1 MTVGLRNNNSI
12 PSHGDTINIKFL
24 SYCRHLVFVLVDQY
38 AVRCIIIT
46 WMRSL
51 FLLGYNTSIFIFYLL
66 LIVVL
71 THNMLF
77 KCFMCN
83 CFSNLRQRCFIN
95 EYT

>member
-12 PSHGDTINIKFL
+12 PSHGDTININLL
-24 SYCRHLVFVLVDQY
+24 SDCRHLVFVLVDQY
-38 AVRCIIIT
+38 VVRCIIIT

-51 FLLGYNTSIFIFYLL
+51 FLLGYHTRISIFYLL

-77 KCFMCN
+77 ECFMCS
-83 CFSNLRQRCFIN
+83 CFFNLRQRCFIN